1 MKRFITLATIGL
13 IVAALVKQRQ
23 RVSELGRQALSG
35 RTAPD
40 QWQRVQGL
48 IRRVLSRGTQET
60 SVSAEENKAVVRR
73 EMEELFNH
81 TGNLDAVEEIISPDY
96 VSYEPTS
103 GETRGIEGARQF
115 AATFRQAFPDL
126 QNTIEDMVAEGDKVV
141 VRFRARGTHEGQTE
155 AFGPATGKQMDI
167 TGITIKRVSEG
178 KIAEAWTNFDAL
190 GMMQQLGLIP
200 ESAQTGS

>member
-1 MKRFITLATIGL
+1 M
-13 IVAALVKQRQ
+13 
-23 RVSELGRQALSG
+23 
-35 RTAPD
+35 
-40 QWQRVQGL
+40 
-48 IRRVLSRGTQET
+48 
-60 SVSAEENKAVVRR
+60 SAEENKAVLRR
-73 EMEELFNH
+73 EVEELYNH
-81 TGNLDAVEEIISPDY
+81 TGNLDAVEEIFSPDY

-126 QNTIEDMVAEGDKVV
+126 QNTIEDMVAEGDRVV
-141 VRFRARGTHEGQTE
+141 VRFRARGTHDGETE
-155 AFGPATGKQMDI
+155 AFGPPTGKRMEI

>member
-35 RTAPD
+35 RTTPD

-48 IRRVLSRGTQET
+48 TRRVLSRGTQET

-73 EMEELFNH
+73 EMAELFNH

-141 VRFRARGTHEGQTE
+141 VRFRARGTHDGETE
-155 AFGPATGKQMDI
+155 AFGPATGKWMEI

-190 GMMQQLGLIP
+190 GMMQQLGMIP
-200 ESAQTGS
+200 EAAEQQT